1 MVMMMMMNVRNDE
14 WLENENSSWFGC
26 QVPTRTLID
35 PAGPLLSHCWDHDH
49 HHHSNHHDHNHSDPS
64 NDDDDDDH
72 HDTDT
77 DHE

>member
-26 QVPTRTLID
+26 QVSTRTLID
-35 PAGPLLSHCWDHDH
+35 PAGPLLSHCWDHDDH
-49 HHHSNHHDHNHSDPS
+49 HHSDPS
-64 NDDDDDDH
+64 NVDDDDDHH

>member
-35 PAGPLLSHCWDHDH
+35 PAGPLLSHCSLQNKRTLLNNIINPHPQTLQKIMH
-49 HHHSNHHDHNHSDPS
+49 IFL
-64 NDDDDDDH
+64 
-72 HDTDT
+72 
-77 DHE
+77 